1 MGQVLV
7 KVTLTTA
14 DGALHTVDAEAGW
27 NLMEVAVNES
37 VPGIYGDCGGEA
49 QCATCHV
56 RVDPE
61 WREQTGERGVME
73 QAMLNNAY
81 DVDDAS
87 RLACQIVL
95 TEQLD
100 GLSVQV
106 VDS

>member
-1 MGQVLV
+1 V
-7 KVTLTTA
+7 KVTLVTA
-14 DGALHTVDAEAGW
+14 DGTTQTVDAEVGW
-27 NLMEVAVNES
+27 NLMEVAVNDS

-56 RVDPE
+56 RVDPQ
-61 WREQTGERGVME
+61 WQSLLPPRSDME

-81 DVDDAS
+81 DVTGAS

-95 TEQLD
+95 SEQLD

>member
-1 MGQVLV
+1 VE
-7 KVTLTTA
+7 
-14 DGALHTVDAEAGW
+14 AEVGW
-27 NLMEVAVNES
+27 NLMEVAVNAS

-61 WREQTGERGVME
+61 WQPLLPPGSAIEKV
-73 QAMLNNAY
+73 MLNNAY
-81 DVDDAS
+81 DVTDAS

-95 TEQLD
+95 SEQMD

>member
-1 MGQVLV
+1 M
-7 KVTLTTA
+7 KVTLVTA
-14 DGALHTVDAEAGW
+14 DGTTQTVDAEVGW
-27 NLMEVAVNES
+27 NLMEVAVNDS

-56 RVDPE
+56 RVDPQ
-61 WREQTGERGVME
+61 WQPLLPPRSDME

-81 DVDDAS
+81 DVTGAS

-95 TEQLD
+95 YEQLD

>member
-1 MGQVLV
+1 MR
-7 KVTLTTA
+7 VTLVTA
-14 DGALHTVDAEAGW
+14 DGTPQTVNADVGC
-27 NLMEVAVNES
+27 NLMEVAVNDS

-56 RVDPE
+56 RVDPP
-61 WREQTGERGVME
+61 WQSLLPPRSDME

-81 DVDDAS
+81 DVTDAS

-95 TEQLD
+95 SEQLD
-100 GLSVQV
+100 GMSVQV

>member
-1 MGQVLV
+1 M
-7 KVTLTTA
+7 KVTLVAA
-14 DGALHTVDAEAGW
+14 DGTSQTVDAEIGW

-56 RVDPE
+56 RVDRE
-61 WREQTGERGVME
+61 WQPLLAERSVME
-73 QAMLNNAY
+73 EAMLNNAY
-81 DVDDAS
+81 DVTDAS

-95 TEQLD
+95 SEQLD

>member
-1 MGQVLV
+1 MVV
-7 KVTLTTA
+7 KVTLVAA
-14 DGALHTVDAEAGW
+14 DGALHTVDAEVGW
-27 NLMEVAVNES
+27 NLMEVAVNAS

-56 RVDPE
+56 RVDRE
-61 WREQTGERGVME
+61 WQPLLSARSDME

-81 DVDDAS
+81 DVTVAS
-87 RLACQIVL
+87 RLACQIRL
-95 TEQLD
+95 SEQLD

>member
-1 MGQVLV
+1 M
-7 KVTLTTA
+7 KVTLVTA
-14 DGALHTVDAEAGW
+14 DGAAQTVDAEVGW

-37 VPGIYGDCGGEA
+37 VPGIYGDCGGQA

-56 RVDPE
+56 KVDRE
-61 WREQTGERGVME
+61 WQPLLSERGETE

>member
-1 MGQVLV
+1 M
-7 KVTLTTA
+7 KVTLVAA
-14 DGALHTVDAEAGW
+14 DGSPRTVDAEAGW

-56 RVDPE
+56 WVDRE
-61 WREQTGERGVME
+61 WQPLLPPRSDME
-73 QAMLNNAY
+73 NAMLNNAY
-81 DVDDAS
+81 DVTDAS

-95 TEQLD
+95 SEQLD

>member
-1 MGQVLV
+1 M
-7 KVTLTTA
+7 KVTLVTA
-14 DGALHTVDAEAGW
+14 DGTPQTVDAEVGW

-56 RVDPE
+56 RVDREWQPLLPE
-61 WREQTGERGVME
+61 RSDME
-73 QAMLNNAY
+73 TAMLNNAY
-81 DVDDAS
+81 DVTEDS

-95 TEQLD
+95 SEQLD